1 MLWLTETRAR
11 ADGLGTVG
19 NWHIGLLARI
29 LFVFLLDES
38 TRPKPAAMKT
48 WVDVINWV
56 KREVRS
62 RVLLMRTTL
71 ADARF
76 AGLGRI
82 VVRPDLL
89 HVRVQRL
96 LVT

>member
-1 MLWLTETRAR
+1 MLWLTDTRTR

-62 RVLLMRTTL
+62 YDASTL
-71 ADARF
+71 ADLADAARWQ
-76 AGLGRI
+76 AWGESSSGLTFFTC
-82 VVRPDLL
+82 VSSVSS
-89 HVRVQRL
+89 
-96 LVT
+96 